1 MKSPYVTELE
11 PNKVITTSFLVQ
23 AKEIR
28 QKKSGE
34 YYLSLMLGDRT
45 GELDARM
52 FDNVAD
58 VLDAFDRD
66 DFVQVKGLMQ
76 VFHNRP
82 QLTIHK
88 LRLMHESEVDY
99 TDYFPASKRDA
110 EEMWR
115 ELRGIVAG
123 IGNPHLKALLEAV
136 LDDPD
141 IARRYRRAPAAKQI
155 HHAFLGGLIEHVLS
169 VCALARM
176 NGPHYPNI
184 DLDLLLTGAILHD
197 VGKIYELN
205 YERGFSYSNE
215 GQLIGHIQIGLRI
228 VGDKLR
234 GLPDFPPLLRT
245 LLEHMILSH
254 HGKLE
259 FGSPKVPHFPEA
271 LLLHYL
277 DDMDSKM
284 ECMRAQLE
292 KDRQVEGCFTSYSP
306 ALERCALKK
315 DKFLNPPRVE
325 PAPKPSAHPAPAAA
339 PSAAPSVPSPRPP
352 ERPLF
357 APPTS
362 AFADKLKQALAPA
375 PAKQE
380 T

>member
-1 MKSPYVTELE
+1 
-11 PNKVITTSFLVQ
+11 
-23 AKEIR
+23 
-28 QKKSGE
+28 
-34 YYLSLMLGDRT
+34 
-45 GELDARM
+45 
-52 FDNVAD
+52 
-58 VLDAFDRD
+58 
-66 DFVQVKGLMQ
+66 
-76 VFHNRP
+76 
-82 QLTIHK
+82 
-88 LRLMHESEVDY
+88 
-99 TDYFPASKRDA
+99 
-110 EEMWR
+110 
-115 ELRGIVAG
+115 
-123 IGNPHLKALLEAV
+123 
-136 LDDPD
+136 
-141 IARRYRRAPAAKQI
+141 
-155 HHAFLGGLIEHVLS
+155 
-169 VCALARM
+169 M

-245 LLEHMILSH
+245 LVEHMILSH

-284 ECMRAQLE
+284 ECLRAQLE

-315 DKFLNPPRVE
+315 DKFLNPPCVE

-339 PSAAPSVPSPRPP
+339 PSAAPSAPSPRPP